1 MLYNFEN
8 LIMQNIMQTKNKI
21 QKKIRIMDESRQDI
35 KFFQFR
41 DLKYEVDDIYNKQ
54 SKNILNYVKNHKEE
68 KELLPNIS
76 DIYFLYN
83 NSCNKPLGYIYVKET
98 KKDKQLNLIQLI
110 EVVEGE
116 RRKGYG
122 TYMINEYYERC
133 NCRCIPECIGA
144 GSEQFWIKQFQEG
157 GAYEHFGICNH
168 DTMKNYLTEKGFR
181 YGDEIWRSWVL
192 HECQGAGEVLEALD
206 EWSEEQ
212 AQEEEEYSDDE

>member
-1 MLYNFEN
+1 
-8 LIMQNIMQTKNKI
+8 MQNIMQTKNKI